1 MIAFH
6 HSNRYCGGSLSDE
19 MNETTAEYHNL
30 SEQELFCIDYS
41 IAYPNLNQ
49 LFINNYLK
57 IQHQNTPKQ
66 SN

>member
-1 MIAFH
+1 
-6 HSNRYCGGSLSDE
+6 

-49 LFINNYLK
+49 LFINNCLK
-57 IQHQNTPKQ
+57 IQHQNSQTK
-66 SN
+66 NITIFKNN